1 MRFEVVAVEI
11 DTGLVHHVQD
21 FGENEVKAKQW
32 AGMLDVQFK
41 GAVKYFVV
49 VCKSLDKGA
58 ET

>member
-11 DTGLVHHVQD
+11 DNGLVHHVQD
-21 FGENEVKAKQW
+21 FGEDETKAKQW
-32 AGMLDVQFK
+32 AGMLDAQFK
-41 GAVKYFVV
+41 GAVKCFVV